1 MDKMHQT
8 PDVPGTKPITDDPN
22 PGGTQGINPQGPTT
36 GTEGYGLGSG
46 EREAVGGAVSATDP
60 GNISPGA
67 GEGDSVK
74 SFRCADVGNADCRWE
89 AVGRTEDE
97 LHPQIER
104 HGREQHGMK
113 EIGKDMWSRIKDA
126 IRERAA

>member
-8 PDVPGTKPITDDPN
+8 PNVPGTEPVTDNPN

-36 GTEGYGLGSG
+36 GTEGYVLGAG
-46 EREAVGGAVSATDP
+46 EHKAVSRAVESTNP
-60 GNISPGA
+60 SNISPGA
-67 GEGDSVK
+67 GGDNVK

-97 LHPQIER
+97 VRPQIER
-104 HGREQHGMK
+104 HGREEHGIK
-113 EIGKDMWSRIKDA
+113 DIGSMWSRIKDA

>member
-8 PDVPGTKPITDDPN
+8 PDVPGTEPVTDNPN

-36 GTEGYGLGSG
+36 GTEGYGLGAG
-46 EREAVGGAVSATDP
+46 EHKAVSRAVESTNSS
-60 GNISPGA
+60 NISPGA
-67 GEGDSVK
+67 GGDNVK
-74 SFRCADVGNADCRWE
+74 SFRCADVGNAECRWE

-97 LHPQIER
+97 LRPQIER
-104 HGREQHGMK
+104 HGREQHGIK
-113 EIGKDMWSRIKDA
+113 DIGSMWSRIKDA